1 MTRKIWV
8 GLAAGFVLAVVVAVV
23 ARTSSDAP
31 DTSRRT
37 SAVPV
42 RTFAVTSSS
51 RIDGALASGGPS
63 ESPEGAELP
72 SATGTLEAERSSNVA
87 FPVAGVVEWLAVDEG
102 DAVDAGAVL
111 ARLDRT
117 PYRAAVDQAEARL
130 QFLDRRLERSR
141 ALLAERAISREEMD
155 ADEAERKAA
164 AAELTRHRWNLDRT
178 VIHAPFRARVAHRS
192 VELGEVVEAGS
203 IGFSIIDV
211 DTLKL
216 RVNVSARDL
225 LAISRN
231 DPAILTTPD
240 RPKGSGAPP
249 PSITNRFAPTR
260 EAGTVPILLQVPNED
275 GALLPGLLAEARF
288 AVRPTDKT
296 APIPRSEA
304 DDRPPSPTT
313 ELRVPVTA
321 LRVSDEGTAVFR
333 VQDGTAHRVFV
344 EIGPVREDLV
354 VIRRGLSAGDVV
366 VDQPADRLRDGDT
379 VEVSA
384 R

>member
-1 MTRKIWV
+1 
-8 GLAAGFVLAVVVAVV
+8 
-23 ARTSSDAP
+23 
-31 DTSRRT
+31 
-37 SAVPV
+37 
-42 RTFAVTSSS
+42 FAVTSSS

-102 DAVDAGAVL
+102 DAVNAGAVL

-240 RPKGSGAPP
+240 RPGLRRAATFDHEP
-249 PSITNRFAPTR
+249 IRADAR
-260 EAGTVPILLQVPNED
+260 AGTVPILLRVPNED